1 MNPGREGFDH
11 PRRWART
18 RQGTGGEDMDEATAV
33 RLEPHEIAMLRGGPR
48 AALTVAVVALHL
60 RGAVE
65 SGRPGTLRREPSPEQ
80 ADPPPHRHPLEKAV
94 RVGLYRPAGIRE
106 LLGRAVVRRALSRMR
121 AELAGAG
128 LLRLVRASPT
138 RAARR
143 YVADLRRNT
152 PMPEHRAGL
161 AEEDILLAVALHGD
175 PALTALVP
183 AFTAEAGL
191 TGRGAA
197 ADEGLFPF
205 GRHEFL
211 RWRADYPE
219 DGPGYGSDGGA
230 GHGGHGADHSADH
243 SGGGFGCGGGG
254 GGGGGGSD

>member
-1 MNPGREGFDH
+1 
-11 PRRWART
+11 
-18 RQGTGGEDMDEATAV
+18 MDDQAAV

-48 AALTVAVVALHL
+48 AAVTVAVVALHL

-65 SGRPGTLRREPSPEQ
+65 SGRPGTLRREPLPVQ
-80 ADPPPHRHPLEKAV
+80 PDVPPHRHPLEQAV

-128 LLRLVRASPT
+128 LLRLVRFSPT

-143 YVADLRRNT
+143 YLADLRRAT
-152 PMPEHRAGL
+152 PRPQDRAGL
-161 AEEDILLAVALHGD
+161 AEREILLAVALYGD

-183 AFTAEAGL
+183 AFTGEAGL

-211 RWRADYPE
+211 RWRADFPE
-219 DGPGYGSDGGA
+219 DGSGDGTDGGS
-230 GHGGHGADHSADH
+230 GHSGHSGGHSGDHSGGGFGDH

-254 GGGGGGSD
+254 GGGD

>member
-1 MNPGREGFDH
+1 
-11 PRRWART
+11 
-18 RQGTGGEDMDEATAV
+18 MDEATAV

-80 ADPPPHRHPLEKAV
+80 ADPPPHRHPLERAV

-106 LLGRAVVRRALSRMR
+106 LLDRAVVRKALSRMR
-121 AELAGAG
+121 AELAAAG

-143 YVADLRRNT
+143 YIADLRRNT
-152 PMPEHRAGL
+152 PMPRDRTGL
-161 AEEDILLAVALHGD
+161 AEEDVLLAVALHGD

-183 AFTAEAGL
+183 AFTGEAGL
-191 TGRGAA
+191 IGRGAV

-205 GRHEFL
+205 GRHDFL
-211 RWRADYPE
+211 RWRADHPD
-219 DGPGYGSDGGA
+219 DGSGYGTDGTGGGA
-230 GHGGHGADHSADH
+230 GHSGHSAGHSADH
-243 SGGGFGCGGGG
+243 SGGGFSCGGGG
-254 GGGGGGSD
+254 GGPD

>member
-1 MNPGREGFDH
+1 
-11 PRRWART
+11 
-18 RQGTGGEDMDEATAV
+18 MDDQAAV

-48 AALTVAVVALHL
+48 AAVTVAVVALHL

-65 SGRPGTLRREPSPEQ
+65 SGRPGTLRREPRPEQ
-80 ADPPPHRHPLEKAV
+80 GDVPPHRHPLEKAV

-128 LLRLVRASPT
+128 LLRLVRFSPT

-143 YVADLRRNT
+143 YLADLRRAT
-152 PMPEHRAGL
+152 PMPQDRAGL
-161 AEEDILLAVALHGD
+161 AEREILLAVALYGD

-183 AFTAEAGL
+183 AFTGEAGL
-191 TGRGAA
+191 TGRGGI

-205 GRHEFL
+205 GRQDFG
-211 RWRADYPE
+211 RRRADHPD
-219 DGPGYGSDGGA
+219 DGTDHAEHAGDGSGAFGGSF
-230 GHGGHGADHSADH
+230 D
-243 SGGGFGCGGGG
+243 FGGG

>member
-1 MNPGREGFDH
+1 
-11 PRRWART
+11 
-18 RQGTGGEDMDEATAV
+18 MDEATAV
-33 RLEPHEIAMLRGGPR
+33 RLEPHEIALLRGGPR
-48 AALTVAVVALHL
+48 AAVTVAVVALHL

-65 SGRPGTLRREPSPEQ
+65 SGRPGTLRREVSPEQ
-80 ADPPPHRHPLEKAV
+80 TDPPPHRHPLEKAI

-106 LLGRAVVRRALSRMR
+106 LLDRAVVRKALSRMR

-128 LLRLVRASPT
+128 LLRLVRLSPT

-152 PMPEHRAGL
+152 PMPQDRAGL
-161 AEEDILLAVALHGD
+161 AEEDILLAIALHGD

-183 AFTAEAGL
+183 AFTGEAGL
-191 TGRGAA
+191 IGRGAV

-211 RWRADYPE
+211 RRRADHPD
-219 DGPGYGSDGGA
+219 DGASHGFDGGA
-230 GHGGHGADHSADH
+230 DHTGHFADHF
-243 SGGGFGCGGGG
+243 GGGLGCGGGG
-254 GGGGGGSD
+254 GGGSD